1 MTVQKQHERERQE
14 RRIQEHWDS
23 TPIAPA
29 RLMAALRECLPTNT
43 VLFNEAITAT
53 SDLLR
58 TLPLEQP
65 GSVFGNHGGGI
76 GQGLPGALGVKL
88 AYPDRPVVALVG
100 DGSSMYSVQS
110 FWTAAHH
117 RIPVVYIILSNRT
130 YRILKFNMNRYRRT
144 LDIPPGRSYTH
155 LDLTNPTLDFVEI
168 AHGMGVAGQ
177 RITRPEEIQAAV
189 TEALLLNEPY
199 VLEVVTEGGVPAQ

>member
-1 MTVQKQHERERQE
+1 
-14 RRIQEHWDS
+14 
-23 TPIAPA
+23 
-29 RLMAALRECLPTNT
+29 MAALRVCLPANT

-58 TLPLEQP
+58 TIPLEQP
-65 GSVFGNHGGGI
+65 GSIFGNHGGGI

-117 RIPVVYIILSNRT
+117 HIPVIYIILSNRT

-144 LDIPPGRSYTH
+144 LDIPAGRPYTH

-168 AHGMGVAGQ
+168 AHGMGVAGK
-177 RITRPEEIQAAV
+177 RITRPEEIQPAV
-189 TEALLLNEPY
+189 TEALEMEAPY
-199 VLEVVTEGGVPAQ
+199 VVEVVTEGGVPAQ

>member
-1 MTVQKQHERERQE
+1 
-14 RRIQEHWDS
+14 
-23 TPIAPA
+23 
-29 RLMAALRECLPTNT
+29 MAALRVCLPANT

-58 TLPLEQP
+58 TIPLEQP
-65 GSVFGNHGGGI
+65 GSIFGNHGGGI

-117 RIPVVYIILSNRT
+117 HIPVVYIILSNRT

-144 LDIPPGRSYTH
+144 LAIPAGRPYTH

-177 RITRPEEIQAAV
+177 RITRPEEIQSAV
-189 TEALLLNEPY
+189 TEALEMEAPY
-199 VLEVVTEGGVPAQ
+199 VLEVVTEGESRRNDMAASLLLGEGA

>member
-1 MTVQKQHERERQE
+1 
-14 RRIQEHWDS
+14 
-23 TPIAPA
+23 
-29 RLMAALRECLPTNT
+29 MAALRVCLPATT
-43 VLFNEAITAT
+43 VFYNEAITAT
-53 SDLLR
+53 GDLLR

-88 AYPDRPVVALVG
+88 AHPDRPVVALVG
-100 DGSSMYSVQS
+100 DGSSMYTVQS

-117 RIPVVYIILSNRT
+117 HIPVIYIILSNRT

-144 LDIPPGRSYTH
+144 LAIPAGRPYAH

-168 AHGMGVAGQ
+168 AHGMGVAGK
-177 RITRPEEIQAAV
+177 RITRPEDLHAAV
-189 TEALLLNEPY
+189 TEALALDAPY